1 MRDKYHRKNN
11 LKLFFYPEEW
21 TKIMA
26 KAKPKQAETFM
37 MLINTGARFNEAK
50 HIQVQ
55 DIDFIRNNL
64 ILRVTK
70 IKAKKGETRSNPRH
84 IPISR
89 RFTLFLKKQVKD
101 HNLQPTDYF
110 PMLQNPMSNIAIKN
124 LAKDIGRQDWKDFSC
139 HNIRKTFECWLLA
152 LGVDGFKVA
161 KHMGHTAQVAMNDY
175 ISADIFTYDD
185 KKQIR
190 EILGDLY
197 GYTERRF

>member
-1 MRDKYHRKNN
+1 MREKYHRKDN
-11 LKLFFYPEEW
+11 LKLFLYPNEW
-21 TKIMA
+21 EKLME
-26 KAKPKQAETFM
+26 KAKPKQKETFM
-37 MLINTGARFNEAK
+37 ILINTGARFNEAK

-55 DIDFIRNNL
+55 DVDFQRNNL

-70 IKAKKGETRSNPRH
+70 VKAKKGETRPNPRH

-89 RFTLFLKKQVKD
+89 RFCLYLRGKVKEYNLK
-101 HNLQPTDYF
+101 PEDYF
-110 PMLQNPMSNIAIKN
+110 PMLQNPMANIALKQ
-124 LAKDIGRQDWKDFSC
+124 LVKEIGRPEYKDFSC

-161 KHMGHTAQVAMNDY
+161 KHLGHTAQVAMNDY

-190 EILGDLY
+190 HVLDDLY
-197 GYTERRF
+197 AYNERRF